1 VISQHQTGFK
11 SNLVSLSALVIDGL
25 VESADPATKDSF
37 HARLPCPLVS
47 RPVRDTSAEA
57 DLAFAVEKAKL
68 FFVPA
73 GL

>member
-1 VISQHQTGFK
+1 MICQHQIRRK
-11 SNLVSLSALVIDGL
+11 PDLVSLGALMLDGL
-25 VESADPATKDSF
+25 VERADPAIKDSF
-37 HARLPCPLVS
+37 HARLPCPLGS
-47 RPVRDTSAEA
+47 RPVRDMSAEA